1 MAELTTTPLQGRQTA
16 LYLQSKKPNSYTMKL
31 FSALLAAS
39 LLAAALTPGASQ
51 ASCGNGGGPP
61 SNGCNASGKGSSVTD
76 NSGNNRGNTY
86 SGDNRNNDYSGH
98 NRNNSGIIGHGNRVV
113 NGGVTRNVDRSNTA
127 TGGNLTL
134 QRGAVQGGDGGSARA
149 TGGNARATGG
159 DVTLQR
165 GAVQGGNSAV
175 RNSGNATIERGAVR
189 GGRGGDGGNATI
201 ERGAVRNNVAGGEA
215 TIERGAIRNNNDLT
229 NRNRNEVNNANR
241 NRNDVNN
248 ENTNR
253 NRNDN
258 TNSQGQGQGQAQR
271 QGQGQGQSQSSRNR
285 NSNRAQQGQAQS
297 SSNRNSA
304 SQSQSSSSSS
314 SANNNGNHQTVN
326 FIDEREVPIA
336 PLPTSDSVGQIGDIV
351 VPLPNIGLGGFT
363 STQPNGDLDYGVSVG
378 IRIPLGA
385 GSFREA
391 ANELRQARAD
401 RAQFRLIQE
410 AVWLRDKGLLN
421 QEAHPRHWA
430 ALYGTTAAAEKFT
443 F

>member
-1 MAELTTTPLQGRQTA
+1 
-16 LYLQSKKPNSYTMKL
+16 MKL
-31 FSALLAAS
+31 FSALLTGALLLSAS
-39 LLAAALTPGASQ
+39 PALATNAPPDTDGDGRGASCERGN
-51 ASCGNGGGPP
+51 ASFCRGGG
-61 SNGCNASGKGSSVTD
+61 ASGKGSTYTDNSTNID
-76 NSGNNRGNTY
+76 NSGNNRGNSY
-86 SGDNRNNDYSGH
+86 DYSGNNRGNEY
-98 NRNNSGIIGHGNRVV
+98 NRNNSGIIGNGNRVV

-134 QRGAVQGGDGGSARA
+134 QRGAVQGGDGGNARA

-215 TIERGAIRNNNDLT
+215 TIERGAVRNNNDLT

-258 TNSQGQGQGQAQR
+258 TNSQGQGQAQR

-336 PLPTSDSVGQIGDIV
+336 PLPTSDSIGQIGDIV
-351 VPLPNIGLGGFT
+351 VPLPNIGIGGFT

-385 GSFREA
+385 GSFRQA
-391 ANELRQARAD
+391 ASELRQARAD